1 MIAIKMPGNVRFI
14 LDRLNRAG
22 FEAYIVGGCVRDSL
36 MGKTPHDWD
45 ICTSAKPEQ
54 VIEVFNQFRV
64 IPTGLKHGT
73 VTIVKNEKQY
83 EITTYRIDGEYDDA
97 RHPKDV
103 TFTTSLTEDL
113 SRRDFTINAMAYNE
127 QNGIVDIFNGM
138 DDIKHKVI
146 RCVGNP
152 EERFSEDALR
162 IMRAMRF
169 AIRYGFNIEEKTFNA
184 MLHKVKLLDKISA
197 ERINSELTQI
207 IMGEASIVAL
217 MLCKGRNIFTH
228 LFPQLDKA
236 DESFVNN
243 ISYSEPIISVRL
255 ALLFDLPREELE
267 KLLTDL
273 RYDNNTIS
281 DVLNVREYGQMVMR
295 DFKEKDSIEYFVKR
309 MMRDIGLGNTLDA
322 LAYSVAYSRAKSD
335 KNAENLYTNMQT
347 VAIQVERENKCYKLS
362 QLALNGNDIKHFG
375 YKGKDI
381 GVVLNYLLEM
391 VMKGVLE
398 NNKEVLEKRVEEI
411 SGM

>member
-1 MIAIKMPGNVRFI
+1 MPGNVRFI